1 MQVSKLAKKSKWLL
15 TRWIAMVHCWQT
27 PGWLLANASLPT
39 KYMFYSNKKTT
50 LLVWPLLTLIRWHL
64 IIWNKFLRQEIMQN
78 NNQEKYVF
86 SIPRLLSTAWTAS
99 YNTFE
104 LDSVYTTKTR
114 RSFRAAFPTSRNWRQ
129 ETKLHLT
136 VNLLHDSNV
145 IVLSFG
151 QYNLKLESTLS
162 RADIIASGIKYT
174 CSLFQAP
181 I

>member
-1 MQVSKLAKKSKWLL
+1 
-15 TRWIAMVHCWQT
+15 
-27 PGWLLANASLPT
+27 
-39 KYMFYSNKKTT
+39 
-50 LLVWPLLTLIRWHL
+50 
-64 IIWNKFLRQEIMQN
+64 MQN